1 MKSQFTHPEST
12 EKDVVGPKYW
22 RSLEE
27 QADTPEFREWLE
39 KEFPSGAS
47 ELDGVNRRH
56 FLKIMAAS
64 FGFAGL
70 GLTGCRQPRQ
80 HILPYSKQ
88 PERIIPGVPLYYS
101 SSMPQARDNTPLIV
115 ETHDGRPTKLEGNSS
130 FAPYGGSA
138 GRFAQASVLDMYDP
152 DRSQKSVTKAGKTLS
167 EGAVLDLFKATYE
180 TYKVKAGVGLA
191 FLAEYSTSPTRA
203 RLVEQLKKV
212 FPKAIWAE
220 YEPAVYDHA
229 EEATELYAGARL
241 RPHYDFTK
249 AKRVLALESDFLHA
263 GPAFLQYARD
273 FTQSRKIQDASEA
286 GKMNRLYAVESN
298 YTLTGA
304 MADHRMRAASSHIPA
319 LACLFAAEILE
330 QSGGDSSLAAALRS
344 KGASLN
350 VDAKWVKECAKDLV
364 QHRTSSV
371 VVVDASLP
379 KEVQLLGILMN
390 QQLRAVGSTVNYLK
404 VDTPAEASI
413 ESLAEAMEAGKVDAL
428 VILGGNPAYNA
439 PANLNWSKLQDKV
452 AQVVRYGYYFDETSE
467 LANVHLAASH
477 YLESWS
483 DGRTWDGT
491 VVPVQPMIE
500 PIFSTMGE
508 NEVLAHF
515 LGANARDG
523 YTLVQ
528 DTFKGLSG
536 SSPFDAWLSLGV
548 LEDSGYK
555 KALPSF
561 KDSAVLRALAS
572 PVFSAPKL
580 SASSLELNF
589 APSNHVFDGRYNNN
603 GWLQECPDPLTKITW
618 DNAIQISPR
627 LAKEL
632 QESTGVQL
640 LPDASVLTDV
650 GQMSPNA
657 NRFKRG
663 KEQAVVAELTVGGTT
678 VRGPLHIQPG
688 LADYT
693 VVLPLGYGR
702 KTVGRVGKGTG
713 FDVYPLV
720 TSKNPSSVSG
730 AKIRLTEAVY
740 QLANTQEHWSM
751 EGRAIVREA
760 NAEDY
765 ASHPEF
771 VKTMGMESHSPPI
784 YGPDQDM
791 PLQEKVKEI
800 PRGGSMYTTPEFTA
814 PQQWGMVVDL
824 NSCTGCN
831 SCVVACQSENNI
843 PIVGKD
849 QVLRGREMQ
858 WIRLDR
864 YYSSGDGAHGGLPE
878 DPQVSFMGMMCQH
891 CELAP
896 CETVCPVNATV
907 HDDQGLNV
915 MAYNRCVGTRYCANN
930 CPYKVRRFNF
940 FDWNKREIGHFY
952 EGPLGPSGMPEFEK
966 LQKNPD
972 VTVRMRGVMEK
983 CTYCVQRIES
993 AKINQLSK
1001 AKGSGDVKVPDG
1013 TIKTACQQTCP
1024 TDAITFGDLADAN
1037 TEVSKLAASDRNYS
1051 VLGYLNTRPRTTY
1064 LAKLR
1069 NPNPAMPDFSSQP
1082 LSRMEYEKRYGHGED
1097 HVDGVTHC

>member
-1 MKSQFTHPEST
+1 MKSRFTHPEPT
-12 EKDVVGPKYW
+12 DKDVVGPKYW
-22 RSLEE
+22 RSLDE

-39 KEFPSGAS
+39 REFPSGAS

-64 FGFAGL
+64 FGIAGL

-80 HILPYSKQ
+80 HILPYAKQ

-101 SSMPQARDNTPLIV
+101 SSMPHARDNTPLIV
-115 ETHDGRPTKLEGNSS
+115 ETHDGRPTKLEGNPS
-130 FAPYGGSA
+130 FTPYGGSA

-152 DRSQKSVTKAGKTLS
+152 DRSQKSVNQAGKTLS
-167 EGAVLDLFKATYE
+167 AAAVLDIFKEIYE
-180 TYKVKAGVGLA
+180 TYKAKAGDGLA

-203 RLVEQLKKV
+203 RLIEQLKKT

-220 YEPAVYDHA
+220 YEPAVYDYA
-229 EEATELYAGARL
+229 EEAARLYAGERL

-249 AKRVLALESDFLHA
+249 AKRVLALDSDFLHA

-286 GKMNRLYAVESN
+286 KQMNRLYVVESN
-298 YTLTGA
+298 YTLTGG
-304 MADHRMRAASSHIPA
+304 MADHRLRAASTHIPA

-330 QSGGDSSLAAALRS
+330 QSGGDAGLARALRA
-344 KGASLN
+344 KGASLK
-350 VDAKWVKECAKDLV
+350 VDAQWIRVCASDLV
-364 QHRTSSV
+364 KHAGSSV
-371 VVVDASLP
+371 VVVGESLP

-390 QQLRAVGSTVNYLK
+390 EQLRSVGSTVNYLK
-404 VDTPAEASI
+404 VDTPAADSI
-413 ESLAEAMEAGKVDAL
+413 ETLASAMGDGAVTTL
-428 VILGGNPAYNA
+428 IILGGNPVYNA
-439 PANLNWSKLQDKV
+439 PANLDWSKLQEKV
-452 AQVVRYGYYFDETSE
+452 AHVVRYGYYFDETSA
-467 LANVHLAASH
+467 LATVHVAASH

-500 PIFSTMGE
+500 PIFSTMSE
-508 NEVLAHF
+508 NEVIAHCV
-515 LGANARDG
+515 GANARDG

-528 DTFKGLSG
+528 ETFKSFEGAG
-536 SSPFDAWLSLGV
+536 SFERWLSVGV
-548 LEDSGYK
+548 LEDSQYAPAVPLLNG
-555 KALPSF
+555 
-561 KDSAVLRALAS
+561 SAVSSALTS
-572 PVFSAPKL
+572 PVFSAPSL
-580 SASSLELNF
+580 SVSSLELNF
-589 APSNHVFDGRYNNN
+589 VPSNHVFDGRYNNN
-603 GWLQECPDPLTKITW
+603 GWLQECPDPLTKLTW

-640 LPDASVLTDV
+640 LPDSSVMTEI

-663 KEQAVVAELTVGGTT
+663 KEHAVVAELTVRGATI
-678 VRGPLHIQPG
+678 RGPLHIQPG
-688 LADYT
+688 LADYSII
-693 VVLPLGYGR
+693 LPLGYGR
-702 KTVGRVGKGTG
+702 QRVGRVGEGTG
-713 FDVYPLV
+713 FNVYPLR
-720 TSKNPSSVSG
+720 SSDNPTCVSG
-730 AKIRLTEAVY
+730 AKIRLTEEIY
-740 QLANTQEHWSM
+740 LLANTQEHWSM
-751 EGRAIVREA
+751 EGRAIIREA
-760 NAEDY
+760 NTEDY
-765 ASHPEF
+765 AAHPEF
-771 VKTMGMESHSPPI
+771 VKSMGMESHSPAI
-784 YGPDQDM
+784 YGPDQNM
-791 PLQEKVKEI
+791 SLQDKVKEI
-800 PRGGSMYTTPEFTA
+800 PRGGSMYTTPQFTA

-831 SCVVACQSENNI
+831 ACVIACQSENNI

-940 FDWNKREIGHFY
+940 FDWNKRQPGHFY
-952 EGPLGPSGMPEFEK
+952 EGPFGPSGMPELEK

-1001 AKGSGDVKVPDG
+1001 AKGSADVKVPDG
-1013 TIKTACQQTCP
+1013 VIKTACQQTCP
-1024 TDAITFGDLADAN
+1024 TDAITFGDLADSSTA
-1037 TEVSKLAASDRNYS
+1037 VSKRAASDRNYS

-1069 NPNPAMPDFSSQP
+1069 NPNPAMPDFSNQP
-1082 LSRMEYEKRYGHGED
+1082 LSRMEYEKRYGHGEN
-1097 HVDGVTHC
+1097 HVDGVTHS